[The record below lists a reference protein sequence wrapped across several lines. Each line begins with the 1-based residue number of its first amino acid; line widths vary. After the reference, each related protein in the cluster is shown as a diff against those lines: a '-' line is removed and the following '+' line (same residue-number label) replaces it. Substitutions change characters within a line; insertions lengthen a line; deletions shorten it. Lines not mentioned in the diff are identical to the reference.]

1 MRMDMPRVHVH
12 VHATC
17 ACACAAVCGPYTRLD
32 IVVVALGDGVSG
44 LEGGADDQPRRQQL
58 RRHRL
63 AWWWDAA
70 KQVTSAS
77 WAAAPYRSSLI
88 TRLSPE
94 CTTPVSSPGTN
105 RVLRVLGLGLRIEQ
119 GLEIAPDCT
128 TGSSRITP
136 VSGRGLPERL
146 EGPPA
151 ASAGGAGVCA
161 TRAAAAQKAGPAMAR
176 RPSSRRILGNRCGAG
191 VPGCRSLFQE
201 SAKLA
206 LNRELKAA

>member
-176 RPSSRRILGNRCGAG
+176 RPSSRRIRVIGAVPEGAG
-191 VPGCRSLFQE
+191 VPIAVPGERE
-201 SAKLA
+201 LA

>member
-17 ACACAAVCGPYTRLD
+17 ACACAGVCGLTRLD
-32 IVVVALGDGVSG
+32 IVIVALGDGVRG

-105 RVLRVLGLGLRIEQ
+105 RVLRVLGLGLRLEQ
-119 GLEIAPDCT
+119 ALEIAPDCT

-176 RPSSRRILGNRCGAG
+176 RPSSRRILGCGVRCR
-191 VPGCRSLFQE
+191 GCRGADRCSRR
-201 SAKLA
+201 ARTCTK
-206 LNRELKAA
+206 